1 MVMLFGGW
9 RLSLATVVFTLVT
22 TVPPAVVPAAPAV
35 AGAVNPLERCLHE
48 LSSYQNTF
56 NIPGTGLFPYTSPPG
71 YLPND
76 LLSFRTTGSI
86 DVQPGAGAVK
96 GPDGDP
102 VNAPTTGGW
111 PAPGLRQFAL
121 LMRVRQGQVRL
132 ESNGSVPDGRT
143 LGGTMVPW
151 RWYVA
156 GSYSGCLRIL
166 ENAPPSIEFLVNEPY
181 LTDNSGRFLS
191 VGKHWW

>member
-1 MVMLFGGW
+1 MVMLFGGRR
-9 RLSLATVVFTLVT
+9 RLPATVVFALVT
-22 TVPPAVVPAAPAV
+22 IAPLTVVPATPAV
-35 AGAVNPLERCLHE
+35 AGAVNPLERCLYE
-48 LSSYQNTF
+48 SSSYQNTF
-56 NIPGTGLFPYTSPPG
+56 NIPSTGLLPYTSPPG

-76 LLSFRTTGSI
+76 LLGFRTTGSI
-86 DVQPGAGAVK
+86 QTQPGAGAAK

-102 VNAPTTGGW
+102 VNAPATGGW

-121 LMRVRQGQVRL
+121 LMRVQYGQVRL

-143 LGGTMVPW
+143 LGGTMVPR

-166 ENAPPSIEFLVNEPY
+166 ENAPPSIEFLVNEPN

>member
-1 MVMLFGGW
+1 MVMLFGG
-9 RLSLATVVFTLVT
+9 RRRSLAIVVFTLAT
-22 TVPPAVVPAAPAV
+22 TVPLAVIPATPAA
-35 AGAVNPLERCLHE
+35 AGAVNPLERCVYE
-48 LSSYQNTF
+48 LSSYQNPF
-56 NIPGTGLFPYTSPPG
+56 NMPSTGLFPYTSPPG

-76 LLSFRTTGSI
+76 LLSFRTTGSVQI
-86 DVQPGAGAVK
+86 QPGAGAMK
-96 GPDGDP
+96 GPDGDS
-102 VNAPTTGGW
+102 VNAPATGGW

-143 LGGTMVPW
+143 LGGTMVPG

-166 ENAPPSIEFLVNEPY
+166 ENAPPSIDFLMNEPY

>member
-1 MVMLFGGW
+1 MVTIFGGR
-9 RLSLATVVFTLVT
+9 RLSLAAAVFASVA
-22 TVPPAVVPAAPAV
+22 TVPLAVVPAAPAA

-48 LSSYQNTF
+48 SSSYQNTF
-56 NIPGTGLFPYTSPPG
+56 NVPSTGLLPYTSPPG
-71 YLPND
+71 YLPDD

-86 DVQPGAGAVK
+86 QTQPGAGAAK

-102 VNAPTTGGW
+102 VNAPAAGGW

-143 LGGTMVPW
+143 PGGTMVPW

-156 GSYSGCLRIL
+156 GSYSGCLRVL
-166 ENAPPSIEFLVNEPY
+166 ENAPPSIEFLVNEPN
-181 LTDNSGRFLS
+181 LTDNSGRFIS

>member
-1 MVMLFGGW
+1 MVMPFAGRR
-9 RLSLATVVFTLVT
+9 RLPAAVVFTLVV
-22 TVPPAVVPAAPAV
+22 TVSMTVVPAAPVV
-35 AGAVNPLERCLHE
+35 AGVVNPLERCLYE
-48 LSSYQNTF
+48 SSSYQNAF
-56 NIPGTGLFPYTSPPG
+56 NMPGAALLPYTSPPG
-71 YLPND
+71 YLPDD
-76 LLSFRTTGSI
+76 LLSFRATGAI
-86 DVQPGAGAVK
+86 HVQPGGGAVK

-102 VNAPTTGGW
+102 VNAPALGGW

-143 LGGTMVPW
+143 PGGTMVPW

-166 ENAPPSIEFLVNEPY
+166 ENAPPSIEFLVNEPD